1 MATESKHPIF
11 TTKGRLGPVIQPRPG
26 SSMDEPPRRV
36 LRVDVRSG
44 SEAPTTSS
52 VEVGSPQRG
61 QSRLIYGVGKSALYS
76 VLFLAIL
83 LLVSPGLVLG
93 VTIENPIAAKSF
105 PELIQQ
111 IAKAVRLIAFP
122 LAVVAIIFVGFKFV
136 ISSARGDEKGL
147 GEAKKMFFWVV
158 IGTAI
163 IVGAS
168 VLAEAIVNF
177 AKTL

>member
-1 MATESKHPIF
+1 MATEPKHLIF
-11 TTKGRLGPVIQPRPG
+11 RTPGRL
-26 SSMDEPPRRV
+26 DW
-36 LRVDVRSG
+36 L
-44 SEAPTTSS
+44 
-52 VEVGSPQRG
+52 
-61 QSRLIYGVGKSALYS
+61 GKSALYAA
-76 VLFLAIL
+76 LFLAIL
-83 LLVSPGLVLG
+83 LLAFPDMVLG
-93 VTIENPIAAKSF
+93 VTIENPIKAKSF

-122 LAVVAIIFVGFKFV
+122 LAIVAIIFVGFKFV

-168 VLAEAIVNF
+168 ALAEWVVEF